1 MHGRTSMEGGVHME
15 WNSSTLGV
23 FVMIIIVSMYVN
35 AFIVDNK
42 LRDCGKIVSI
52 SYSLRMIHDGF
63 L

>member
-1 MHGRTSMEGGVHME
+1 MEGGVHME